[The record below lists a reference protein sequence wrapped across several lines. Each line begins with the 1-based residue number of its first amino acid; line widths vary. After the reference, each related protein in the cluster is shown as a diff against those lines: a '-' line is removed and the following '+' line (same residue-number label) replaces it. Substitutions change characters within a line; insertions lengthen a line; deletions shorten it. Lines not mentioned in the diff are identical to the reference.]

1 MRLAHSLATVSIV
14 GFALGCADG
23 SPTSTL
29 EPPAAQTNLAT
40 GQLTASATAG
50 LHWTIPAS
58 AFGFPVDNRLTISA
72 LRQSGGEVEGR
83 FVYEQAFLGNT
94 FVFKGPITCIGVYDG
109 FRAKT
114 GGPVEQSNDPDVP
127 VGTFIWWHVHDN
139 GEGSAAPPDQATLPG
154 LGNEAGNEAF
164 CASANLPLG
173 RLWDTQGNAQVGG
186 PAAATP

>member
-1 MRLAHSLATVSIV
+1 MTIIGV
-14 GFALGCADG
+14 ALGCAEG
-23 SPTSTL
+23 SPISTL
-29 EPPAAQTNLAT
+29 EPFAGQTNQAS
-40 GQLTASATAG
+40 GPFIASATTG

-58 AFGFPVDNRLTISA
+58 AFGFPVDNRLTITARRS
-72 LRQSGGEVEGR
+72 SDGGVKGR

-94 FVFKGPITCIGVYDG
+94 FLFKGPITCIGVYDG

-154 LGNEAGNEAF
+154 LGDEAGNEAF
-164 CASANLPLG
+164 CASPNLPLG
-173 RLWDTQGNAQVGG
+173 RLWDTQGNAQVRGQ
-186 PAAATP
+186 

>member
-1 MRLAHSLATVSIV
+1 MRPALSFATASIV

-23 SPTSTL
+23 SPPSML
-29 EPPAAQTNLAT
+29 EPPSAQASAAL
-40 GQLTASATAG
+40 GPTASATTG
-50 LHWTIPAS
+50 LHWTIPPS
-58 AFGFPVDNRLTISA
+58 AFGFAVDNRLTITARRWSDGDA
-72 LRQSGGEVEGR
+72 NGR

-94 FVFKGPITCIGVYDG
+94 FVFKGPITCLGVYDG

-139 GEGSAAPPDQATLPG
+139 GEGGAAPPDQATLPG
-154 LGNEAGNEAF
+154 LGDEAGNEAF

-173 RLWDTQGNAQVGG
+173 RLWDTEGNAQVRP
-186 PAAATP
+186 PAAP